1 MQMLAIPMVNSLSL
15 IQYDMFSNSNPIE
28 VQNRIQEKSTGCL
41 RIVLFNNTIRCLGWR
56 WFSRPYIYSCFLLH
70 CCTSPTMES
79 LHNYTEIR
87 KNGDKGVGQALSIRK
102 MIYQIRSL
110 LDQSDYPASLGSS
123 LNLQV
128 LYTNYQTYQAYP
140 RMGNSLADQV
150 FGI

>member
-1 MQMLAIPMVNSLSL
+1 MSWMEVVQP
-15 IQYDMFSNSNPIE
+15 PI
-28 VQNRIQEKSTGCL
+28 
-41 RIVLFNNTIRCLGWR
+41 W
-56 WFSRPYIYSCFLLH
+56 PYIYSCFLLH
-70 CCTSPTMES
+70 CCTAPTMES

-128 LYTNYQTYQAYP
+128 LYTKHIKHILGWETVLPTRSLEYNLMLVEIYFIWFISTYGYISISFEPILPYVTNLNLPSWNVILQY
-140 RMGNSLADQV
+140 S
-150 FGI
+150 F